1 MTTLK
6 ITPLEN
12 KTAYVTGLVVV
23 VEPCSVTLVGLAEH
37 ITDPNSLR
45 IRLRAKGKD
54 IAVFPSKEGD
64 VWETNGD
71 DATCTLDTNTVE
83 ALSVF
88 GSGCTCLV
96 SRECTILVEKITA
109 PKSLFCSFTINLK
122 NWPQVEGVD
131 TPHNLATWPDDLAAA
146 EEAIADQVAAFDLHT
161 HDGTDSPQVDHADLA
176 NIGTNTHAQIDA
188 AIAALQVL
196 VVTNGEDIDDIETAV
211 AAAKTLIGIHNHNG
225 GTSQQLSHAGLSGIG
240 TLTHAQVET
249 ALTAVDAKADA
260 NKALYD
266 AHAHTGADGTTKVAL
281 SNVDGWAAILARL
294 EAAEAA
300 VVSLTNDLATLE
312 AEAVKKTETL
322 YTVTAPQ
329 FGTYRNINEDM
340 TGDELARSIPTI
352 VADLQTAGVL

>member
-12 KTAYVTGLVVV
+12 KTAYFTGLVVV

-96 SRECTILVEKITA
+96 SRECTVLVEKITA

-122 NWPQVEGVD
+122 NWPQVEGAD
-131 TPHNLATWPDDLAAA
+131 IPHNLATWTDDLDETEDAL
-146 EEAIADQVAAFDLHT
+146 ADQIAAFEIHD
-161 HDGTDSPQVDHADLA
+161 HDGENSPQIDHADLA
-176 NIGTNTHAQIDA
+176 NVGTNTHAQIDD
-188 AIAALQVL
+188 AIAALQVS
-196 VVTNGEDIDDIETAV
+196 VTTDGENIDDLETAV
-211 AAAKTLIGIHNHNG
+211 DAAETLIGVHNHNG
-225 GTSQQLSHAGLSGIG
+225 VTSQQLSHAGLSGIG
-240 TLTHAQVET
+240 TLTHDQVET
-249 ALTAVDAKADA
+249 ALTAVDEKADA
-260 NKALYD
+260 NKSLYD
-266 AHAHTGADGTTKVAL
+266 AHAHTGADGTPQVAL
-281 SNVDGWAAILARL
+281 ANVNGWAAMLARL

-300 VVSLTNDLATLE
+300 IVALRGAVSDLDDET
-312 AEAVKKTETL
+312 VKKTTTL
-322 YTVTAPQ
+322 YTVTAPSL
-329 FGTYRNINEDM
+329 GTYRNINEDM
-340 TGDELARSIPTI
+340 TGDQLARSIPTI
-352 VADLQTAGVL
+352 VADLQAKGVL